1 MPRILMVGLVVALLV
16 PQAAALAQQTPAIEV
31 YKTPTCGCC
40 NKWVEHLRNNGFT
53 VRTINL
59 DRLTDVKA
67 RHGVPS
73 RVQSCHTGLVRDYVI
88 EGHVPAANI
97 QRLLKERPSG
107 VLGIAVPGMPIGSP
121 GMEVQG
127 TKAQPYDVVTFDK
140 EGRTN
145 VFAAHGR

>member
-59 DRLTDVKA
+59 DRLPDGKA

-73 RVQSCHTGLVRDYVI
+73 RVESCHTGLV
-88 EGHVPAANI
+88 AATSL
-97 QRLLKERPSG
+97 R
-107 VLGIAVPGMPIGSP
+107 
-121 GMEVQG
+121 G
-127 TKAQPYDVVTFDK
+127 TCQPPTFS
-140 EGRTN
+140 
-145 VFAAHGR
+145 AY